1 MLFML
6 SVCFVIIMDLLFLK
20 ISLQE
25 SLENILIP
33 FRSMMNEEVLLITL
47 IILYMLTK
55 PIVVYFKKKK

>member
-20 ISLQE
+20 ISFQE